1 MVGKKKG
8 GGKNI
13 ETLGDSRGCIL
24 LVCHKH
30 GLCQRSWE
38 TLNVTLCR
46 TLELRACMQYY
57 VSIYMYIYVYICV
70 RTLSLKNIWIFI
82 FDITLN
88 ENYV

>member
-57 VSIYMYIYVYICV
+57 VSIYICIYICV

>member
-8 GGKNI
+8 KKNI

-24 LVCHKH
+24 LACHKH

-38 TLNVTLCR
+38 TLNVTPYLGITCMHAVLCK
-46 TLELRACMQYY
+46 
-57 VSIYMYIYVYICV
+57 YIYIC
-70 RTLSLKNIWIFI
+70 TLSFKNIRIFI
-82 FDITLN
+82 FDIILN